1 MLNKKLIALMNEQIS
16 KEFYSAYLY
25 LDFANIYEAKGLL
38 GFANWYKVQA
48 REELDHGMLIY
59 QYLQNN
65 NVEIKLMTI
74 EAPDVKNAE
83 AINGADIKGEK
94 LLGLL
99 KASLKH
105 EEYITSLINNMYSVA
120 QELKDYK
127 TMQFL
132 DWFVKEQG
140 EEEGNLQNLIVKTQ
154 LFGNDSSG
162 LYTLDNELAKRTYT
176 ATTMTD
182 TLH

>member
-1 MLNKKLIALMNEQIS
+1 MLNKKLITLMNEQIN

-25 LDFANIYEAKGLL
+25 LDFANIYEEKGLL
-38 GFANWYKVQA
+38 GFANWNKVQA
-48 REELDHGMLIY
+48 HEEIDHGMLIY
-59 QYLQNN
+59 RYLQDNN
-65 NVEIKLMTI
+65 AEITLMTI
-74 EAPDVKNAE
+74 EAPNVKHAE

-99 KASLKH
+99 KAALKH
-105 EEYITSLINNMYSVA
+105 EEYITSLINNMYCVA

-140 EEEGNLQNLIVKTQ
+140 EEEGSLQNLLIKTQ
-154 LFGNDSSG
+154 LFGSDSSG
-162 LYTLDNELAKRTYT
+162 LYTIDNELAARTY
-176 ATTMTD
+176 MP
-182 TLH
+182 LQ

>member
-1 MLNKKLIALMNEQIS
+1 MLNRKLITLMNEQIS

-25 LDFANIYEAKGLL
+25 LGFANIYEAKGFL

-48 REELDHGMLIY
+48 HEELDHAMIIY
-59 QYLQNN
+59 QYLHNN
-65 NVEIKLMTI
+65 NAEIKLMTI
-74 EAPDVKNAE
+74 EAPDIKDSE
-83 AINGADIKGEK
+83 AINENDIKNEK
-94 LLGLL
+94 LLELL

-105 EEYITSLINNMYSVA
+105 EEYITSLIDNIYSVA

-140 EEEGNLQNLIVKTQ
+140 EEESSLQNLIAKVQ
-154 LFGNDSSG
+154 LFGNACG
-162 LYTLDNELAKRTYT
+162 LYALDSELAARTYT
-176 ATTMTD
+176 AEK
-182 TLH
+182 LIP